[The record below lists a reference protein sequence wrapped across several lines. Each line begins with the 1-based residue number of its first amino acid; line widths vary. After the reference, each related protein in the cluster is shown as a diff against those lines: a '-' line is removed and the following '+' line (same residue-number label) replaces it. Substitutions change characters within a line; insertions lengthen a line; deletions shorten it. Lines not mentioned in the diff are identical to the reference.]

1 MHLSA
6 GKQRTN
12 EMRDELS
19 IGQKIVHPRYG
30 AGTVTH
36 VRAGRIHEAPGRYYV
51 IDIPSM
57 ALTVHLPADRLQ
69 EVQVRDLASKEKIR
83 RALGVLGSQGADLP
97 RDARERCNA
106 LAESMADGAV
116 ASLATVIRDLHSLQ
130 RTKALSLRESS
141 LLTQAKR
148 QLAGEV
154 ALVTGAEVAE
164 ALRKIESALHEA
176 PAT

>member
-1 MHLSA
+1 
-6 GKQRTN
+6 
-12 EMRDELS
+12 MRDELR

-30 AGTVTH
+30 AGTVIH
-36 VRAGRIHEAPGRYYV
+36 VGAGRTHEAHGRYYV

-57 ALTVHLPADRLQ
+57 ALTVHLPIDRLE
-69 EVQVRDLASKEKIR
+69 EVQMRDLASAEKIR
-83 RALGVLGSQGADLP
+83 GALGVLGSQGAALP

-130 RTKALSLRESS
+130 CTKALSLRESS

-154 ALVTGAEVAE
+154 ALVTGVEVTDAM
-164 ALRKIESALHEA
+164 RKIENALHEA